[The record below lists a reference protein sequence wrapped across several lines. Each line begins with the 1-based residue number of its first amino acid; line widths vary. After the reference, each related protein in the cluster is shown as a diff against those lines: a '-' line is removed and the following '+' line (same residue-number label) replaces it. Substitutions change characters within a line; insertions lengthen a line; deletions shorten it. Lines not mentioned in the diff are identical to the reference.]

1 MTESSDYSW
10 RDSRLELE
18 MEKEALREDAELWK
32 ARCLN
37 AEEHLKAE
45 RGETA
50 ILRERVRKRTSSLL
64 FILC

>member
-50 ILRERVRKRTSSLL
+50 ILRERVRKCMSSLL
-64 FILC
+64 FVLC